1 MSADLTD
8 AANAAQ
14 KQRGR
19 PFEPG
24 QSGNPAGKAKGTR
37 HRTTLAIEA
46 LLEGEAETLTRKAI
60 DLALAGDMTAL
71 RLCMDRLVPVR
82 RDRPVMFDLPKIGG
96 AGEVKAATE
105 AVLVAVSSGE
115 LTPGE
120 ASEIGKL
127 IDAHLKAIEVSD
139 FEDRLNKLEAN
150 RNGQS

>member
-1 MSADLTD
+1 MTAEDDTP
-8 AANAAQ
+8 AKAGAEQ
-14 KQRGR
+14 IQGR
-19 PFEPG
+19 FRPG

-60 DLALAGDMTAL
+60 DLALNGDMTAL

-82 RDRPVMFDLPKIGG
+82 RDRPVMFDLPRIGG

-105 AVLVAVSSGE
+105 AVLDAVSSGE

-120 ASEIGKL
+120 AAEIGKL
-127 IDAHLKAIEVSD
+127 IDTHLKAIEVSD